1 MISFVPSALL
11 LGYLTRWYNNECRVN
26 IQISCGWKRKL
37 RGFWQWEKLLR
48 GKIFWAKDHFRG
60 RPNGKK
66 SHIYTILLT
75 TYLRFEEI
83 YGNRVVIIT
92 FPWSIFITLFPVFH
106 RRVCTWMGKE
116 TLVVWKLNGR
126 WVIDTGVLFHIIY
139 QGVGLIYTART
150 VV

>member
-1 MISFVPSALL
+1 MVEKENYERFDSERKYYGAKYSELRIT
-11 LGYLTRWYNNECRVN
+11 LGDDQME
-26 IQISCGWKRKL
+26 
-37 RGFWQWEKLLR
+37 
-48 GKIFWAKDHFRG
+48 
-60 RPNGKK
+60 KK

-75 TYLRFEEI
+75 TYLRFEESYCI
-83 YGNRVVIIT
+83 WIVIIT

-126 WVIDTGVLFHIIY
+126 WVIDTGVSFHIIY
-139 QGVGLIYTART
+139 LIGESILQEEKGVGLIYTART